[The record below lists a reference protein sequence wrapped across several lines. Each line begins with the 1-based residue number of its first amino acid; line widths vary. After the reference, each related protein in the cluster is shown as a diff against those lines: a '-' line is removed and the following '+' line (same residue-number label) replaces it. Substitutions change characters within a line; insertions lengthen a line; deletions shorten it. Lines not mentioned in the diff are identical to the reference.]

1 MKYNFSLLI
10 IFTFLISNSQTINLN
25 ESYLTDYLRTSQ
37 LLGTFESEV
46 SFTLRPF
53 DIGKNGIEINK
64 EIFDTEKY
72 APTLL
77 SFLKG
82 NGKIK
87 ILPVDYNIEF
97 NSRHPYNRNN
107 GSMVPNR
114 GYQHIISAGIY
125 AEIGPLSIQLKP
137 EYLYSQNKDFEGF
150 GEGPNGHYSAIW
162 AKRYNLWNH
171 IDMPERF
178 GEKSIS
184 KTLIGQS
191 SIRLNFKGLSLGI
204 SNENIW
210 WGPSIRNSIMMSNHA
225 RGFKHITFNTTKPL
239 KTKIGNFEWQVISGR
254 LESSGFNPPNT
265 DMEHAGTKLFI
276 PKIAQIQSSIPDW
289 RYLQGYSIT
298 YSPKWVP
305 GLSLGFIRWV
315 QMYSRLVRGKYY
327 WMEGNPTWFPAFQ
340 NLFRKNDKYENYEAQ
355 TNQAAGVFL
364 RWLWKDSKAEIYVDY
379 DHNDS
384 KQNIRDLLLDSDHSR
399 AVTVGLQKIFKI
411 SKDNYLFSWEWTQM
425 EQTASRLVRSAGSWY
440 RHGWTFDGYTNEG
453 EVLGAG
459 IGPGSNS
466 QYFALNRIRD
476 KEKLGIALE
485 IIDQDNDFYYDAFS
499 DRNGEWGD
507 FRRYWKDFNL
517 HVNFSK
523 KYKNLWLSSNL
534 MYSRSLNYQ
543 WDLDDMATEYYHPGN
558 DVNNFHMTLK
568 LAYLIPLAN

>member
-1 MKYNFSLLI
+1 
-10 IFTFLISNSQTINLN
+10 
-25 ESYLTDYLRTSQ
+25 
-37 LLGTFESEV
+37 
-46 SFTLRPF
+46 
-53 DIGKNGIEINK
+53 
-64 EIFDTEKY
+64 
-72 APTLL
+72 
-77 SFLKG
+77 
-82 NGKIK
+82 
-87 ILPVDYNIEF
+87 
-97 NSRHPYNRNN
+97 
-107 GSMVPNR
+107 
-114 GYQHIISAGIY
+114 
-125 AEIGPLSIQLKP
+125 
-137 EYLYSQNKDFEGF
+137 
-150 GEGPNGHYSAIW
+150 
-162 AKRYNLWNH
+162 LWNK

-191 SIRLNFKGLSLGI
+191 SIKLNFKGLSLGV

-254 LESSGFNPPNT
+254 LESSGYLPAGS
-265 DMEHAGTKLFI
+265 DMQHAGTNI
-276 PKIAQIQSSIPDW
+276 YVPKINQQGRTDDW
-289 RYLQGYSIT
+289 RYLQGYTIT

-315 QMYSRLVRGKYY
+315 QMYAALVEGKYW
-327 WMEGNPTWFPAFQ
+327 WMEGSPTWFPAFS

-355 TNQAAGVFL
+355 TNQAAGLFL

-379 DHNDS
+379 NHNDS

-399 AVTVGLQKIFKI
+399 AVTVGLQKVFKI
-411 SKDNYLFSWEWTQM
+411 STDNFLFSWEWTQM
-425 EQTASRLVRSAGSWY
+425 EQTASRLLRNAGSWY
-440 RHGWTFDGYTNEG
+440 EHSWTYDGYTNEG

-466 QYFALNRIRD
+466 HYFALSRIRD

-485 IIDQDNDFYYDAFS
+485 IIDQDNDFYHEAFAS
-499 DRNGEWGD
+499 ARDP
-507 FRRYWKDFNL
+507 RRYWKDFNL
-517 HVNFSK
+517 HLNFSK

-543 WDLDDMATEYYHPGN
+543 WDLEDYSTPYYSPGN

>member
-1 MKYNFSLLI
+1 MKYNFFLFLF
-10 IFTFLISNSQTINLN
+10 FTFLVSSSQTINLN
-25 ESYLTDYLRTSQ
+25 ESYLTDYLRNSQ
-37 LLGTFESEV
+37 LLGEFKSDA
-46 SFTLRPF
+46 SFTLKPF

-72 APTLL
+72 TPTALT
-77 SFLKG
+77 FLKG

-87 ILPVDYNIEF
+87 ILPIDYNIEF

-114 GYQHIISAGIY
+114 GYQHILSAGIF
-125 AEIGPLSIQLKP
+125 AEIGSLSIQLKP

-150 GEGPNGHYSAIW
+150 GEGPNGHYPIIW
-162 AKRYNLWNH
+162 SKRALLWNR

-191 SIRLNFKGLSLGI
+191 SIRLNFKGLSLGV

-239 KTKIGNFEWQVISGR
+239 KTKIGNFEWQLISGR
-254 LESSGFNPPNT
+254 LEASGFNPPNK
-265 DMEHAGTKLFI
+265 DFVYAGSKIFY
-276 PKIAQIQSSIPDW
+276 PKINQLGAEGDW
-289 RYLQGYSIT
+289 RYLQAYSLT
-298 YSPKWVP
+298 YSPKWIK
-305 GLSLGFIRWV
+305 GFSLGFIRWV
-315 QMYSRLVRGKYY
+315 QMYSALVRGKYY
-327 WMEGNPTWFPAFQ
+327 WMKGNPTWFPAFS
-340 NLFRKNDKYENYEAQ
+340 NLFRKNDSSSDLEQQ

-364 RWLWKDSKAEIYVDY
+364 RWLWIDSNAEIYVDY
-379 DHNDS
+379 NHNDS

-399 AVTVGLQKIFKI
+399 AVTVGLQKVFKI
-411 SKDNYLFSWEWTQM
+411 SNDNYLFSWEWTQM
-425 EQTASRLVRSAGSWY
+425 EQTASRLLRNAGSWY
-440 RHGWTFDGYTNEG
+440 EHSATFDGYTNEG

-466 QYFALNRIRD
+466 HYFALSRIRD

-485 IIDQDNDFYYDAFS
+485 IIDQDNDFYHEAFAS
-499 DRNGEWGD
+499 ANDP
-507 FRRYWKDFNL
+507 RRYWKDFNL
-517 HVNFSK
+517 HINFSK
-523 KYKNLWLSSNL
+523 KYKQFWLSSNL

-543 WDLDDMATEYYHPGN
+543 WDLEDYATPYHHPGN